1 MGYAAI
7 GDCPGVNPL
16 AQVLRRRIDA
26 QGPLTVAEY
35 MTAVL
40 LHPEN
45 GYYVRKD
52 PFGTD
57 GDFVTAPE
65 ISQMYGVLIGLGCAV
80 TWRQLGSPSPVAL
93 VELGSGRGT
102 LMADALRAVE
112 IAPDFLKCADVRLVE
127 ASPVLRSR
135 QREALSGRT
144 VTWHDGVE
152 DIPDG
157 VAVLVANEFLDAL
170 PIRQLVRRDD
180 AWHERLIAWED
191 GGFQFVLDPAASPLA
206 ALLPDTLREGG
217 PNGEIAEV
225 SPAVLGLARTV
236 ASRTARDGGAAL
248 YIDYGHTEP
257 LLGESLQAVR
267 DHAFTGVLADPGSV
281 DLTAHVDFGAFA
293 RAAGNAAVHGP
304 VEQGAFLEC
313 LGKGVR
319 SRKLME
325 SASPHLREA
334 VEMAHRRLTDPA
346 EMGQLFKVV
355 AFTAQNAPPPPG
367 FEAP

>member
-1 MGYAAI
+1 M
-7 GDCPGVNPL
+7 NPL
-16 AQVLRRRIDA
+16 TQILRRRIDA
-26 QGPLTVAEY
+26 EGPLTVAEY

-40 LHPEN
+40 LHPEH

-57 GDFVTAPE
+57 GDFVTSPE
-65 ISQMYGVLIGLGCAV
+65 ISQMFGELIGLWCAI
-80 TWRQLGSPSPVAL
+80 TWRQLGSPSPISL
-93 VELGSGRGT
+93 VELGPGRGT
-102 LMADALRAVE
+102 LMADALRALE
-112 IAPDFLKCADVRLVE
+112 MAPDFLKCADVRLVE

-135 QREALSGRT
+135 QREALSGHI

-157 VAVLVANEFLDAL
+157 AAVLVANEFLDAL
-170 PIRQLVRRDD
+170 PIRQLVRRDG

-191 GGFQFVLDPAASPLA
+191 DGFRFVLDPAASPLA
-206 ALLPDTLREGG
+206 ALLPHTLREGG
-217 PNGEIAEV
+217 PNDEIAEV

-236 ASRTARDGGAAL
+236 ASRIARDGGAAL
-248 YIDYGHTEP
+248 FIDYGHTESAV
-257 LLGESLQAVR
+257 GESLQAAR
-267 DHAFTGVLADPGSV
+267 DHAFADVLADPGRA

-304 VEQGAFLEC
+304 VEQGVFLER
-313 LGKGVR
+313 LGIGER

-325 SASPHLREA
+325 NASSHLHEA

-355 AFTAQNAPPPPG
+355 AFTAQNAPLPPG
-367 FEAP
+367 FEPP